1 MNKVTKEEIERLLD
15 EKKFQ
20 EIKERLSLLNE
31 MDAAELISLLDD
43 DKIVPI
49 FRLLPKDM
57 AADIFANF
65 PSNVQHFIISKITD
79 QETSALIEEQMVDD
93 AVDILEE
100 LPANVVNK
108 ILRNVTAE
116 QRQQINQF
124 LSYPDESVGSVMTAE
139 FIKIKKNMNVSQ
151 ALGIIRKMA
160 KDVEEVSSCY
170 VVDDKRMLEGVVYLK
185 DLLIAN
191 DSDVVEDIMD
201 KNVIFSTAYDDRES
215 AASLVKKYDLLSL
228 PVVDKENRLVGI
240 VTVDDIIDVLE
251 DEVTEDIEKMAAVL
265 PNDEEYLKTSVF
277 RLARNRI
284 VWLALLMFSSVFSS
298 LIIGSKEKLLQELTI
313 LAAFIPMLTDT
324 GGNAGS
330 QTASIIIRS
339 MAVGEIRAKDFLRT
353 IWKEMRVALLVGLIM
368 AVFAFIRVFL
378 QYHDNISLCFS
389 ISISLFFTVLIAKI
403 IGCCLPFLARFLNID
418 PALMA
423 SPVISTIM
431 DAITLIIY
439 FYVANSILGVH

>member
-1 MNKVTKEEIERLLD
+1 
-15 EKKFQ
+15 
-20 EIKERLSLLNE
+20 
-31 MDAAELISLLDD
+31 
-43 DKIVPI
+43 
-49 FRLLPKDM
+49 
-57 AADIFANF
+57 
-65 PSNVQHFIISKITD
+65 
-79 QETSALIEEQMVDD
+79 MVDD